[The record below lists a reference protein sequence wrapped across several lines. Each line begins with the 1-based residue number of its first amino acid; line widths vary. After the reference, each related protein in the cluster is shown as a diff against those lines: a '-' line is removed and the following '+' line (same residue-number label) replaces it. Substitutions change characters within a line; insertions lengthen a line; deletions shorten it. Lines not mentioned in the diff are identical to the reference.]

1 MPSYQVEETGKEP
14 GDIKDLALTLKDR
27 GDSVSIY
34 EATTKKHTEPV
45 TTARGGM
52 AARISTWGWVHI
64 LYHLVAV

>member
-45 TTARGGM
+45 TTARGGI
-52 AARISTWGWVHI
+52 AWWPGSVPEAGFTFSTT
-64 LYHLVAV
+64 